1 MSAAPQGLRLID
13 TGLRGA
19 RANIA
24 MTAALA
30 ELHAAG
36 RIPDTLR
43 LHRYPPSVLI
53 GRSQPLTPALR
64 AACAREGAEI
74 ARRVTGGGAVA
85 MGQGVLAWDLV
96 LARSTFPT
104 LDAAAAAVGTA
115 LAAALR
121 ARGLVAAFRAPGE
134 VLVAGRK
141 VAGTSGLHEGPT
153 LLHQGSLLVAADT
166 AMMAALLGLP
176 DLPVTTLAAH
186 AGPGMEEAASLLA
199 DALAAALGR
208 PLAPAVPGAAES
220 ALAARLLAEEI
231 GREDFVVGEP
241 VA

>member
-1 MSAAPQGLRLID
+1 MSATGLRLID

-30 ELHAAG
+30 ELHGLG
-36 RIPDTLR
+36 RIADTLR
-43 LHRYPPSVLI
+43 LHRYPRSVLI

-64 AACAREGAEI
+64 AACARHGAEV

-96 LARSTFPT
+96 LPRSAFPR
-104 LDAAAAAVGTA
+104 LEAASEAIGTA
-115 LAAALR
+115 LAGALR
-121 ARGLVAAFRAPGE
+121 AHGLDAAFRAPGD
-134 VLVAGRK
+134 VLIAGRK
-141 VAGTSGLHEGPT
+141 VAGTSGLHDGPT

-166 AMMAALLGLP
+166 AMVAALLGLP

-199 DALAAALGR
+199 IALAAVLGR
-208 PLAPAVPGAAES
+208 PLVPAAPGAAEE

-231 GREDFVVGEP
+231 GREDFVAGEP